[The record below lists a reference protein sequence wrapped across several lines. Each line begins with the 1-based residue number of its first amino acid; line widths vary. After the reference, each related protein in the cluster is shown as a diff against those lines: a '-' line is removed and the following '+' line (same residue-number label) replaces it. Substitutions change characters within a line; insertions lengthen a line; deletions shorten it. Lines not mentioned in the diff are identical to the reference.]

1 MKILMYE
8 MKKIVSGRFIKILL
22 AGTFLLIAYIN
33 IFGTIGT
40 DYKYDEYTGTL
51 QLITGWNTVKLY
63 KEETDKLVGVIS
75 EEDFEKYV
83 KGYNAIL
90 DNPDNY
96 KGDITGNINDL
107 KPEIRYGILHSYTPI
122 LPYIQA
128 AAPDGV
134 RIRTLKEI
142 IPDAV
147 NCEFGQ
153 TEIWAEL
160 LKSLNGSGGII
171 LSILVIAST
180 SIIFAGE
187 KETKTDQLI
196 YMSKENSKVNII
208 KTAASFLF
216 TSILYLIYLII
227 NFGSRIL
234 IWGKGDVNIAI
245 QMNRY
250 FIDYEA
256 SITFMQMMA
265 MAMAVFWLGLFMLTS
280 IVLFISSACPSKY
293 TAIIISFIL
302 VVVSYIPSVL
312 MPPGIIHW
320 TLYLPTSLLRP
331 LTYFVSKERYTLLF
345 PIVIAGC
352 AATVFMTLICILYTR
367 FKKLGKG

>member
-33 IFGTIGT
+33 IFGTRGT

-196 YMSKENSKVNII
+196 YMSKE
-208 KTAASFLF
+208 
-216 TSILYLIYLII
+216 
-227 NFGSRIL
+227 
-234 IWGKGDVNIAI
+234 
-245 QMNRY
+245 
-250 FIDYEA
+250 
-256 SITFMQMMA
+256 
-265 MAMAVFWLGLFMLTS
+265 
-280 IVLFISSACPSKY
+280 
-293 TAIIISFIL
+293 
-302 VVVSYIPSVL
+302 
-312 MPPGIIHW
+312 
-320 TLYLPTSLLRP
+320 
-331 LTYFVSKERYTLLF
+331 
-345 PIVIAGC
+345 
-352 AATVFMTLICILYTR
+352 
-367 FKKLGKG
+367 